1 MLALLLQLL
10 GMVLLCIII
19 VLQSIRWYFRI
30 PQNAYIVMSELGTWD
45 EIRENARRPAVLDNA
60 ALSEVKDL
68 NPPNKIPKII
78 HQTWKTEVLPERWVP
93 VRDECIKMHPDYQY
107 ILWTD
112 ESAREL
118 IESEYPW
125 FLPVYDS
132 YPYNIQRADAIRY
145 FVLHKYGG
153 IYMDLDIGCARPMDP
168 LLRFAAIFPRTI
180 PVGISNDLILASK
193 GHPFLDLLIHS
204 LASFNHAFLTPYATV
219 MFSTGPMFVSALY
232 HRISGEGKVRPSTPA
247 EIDAGFDGV
256 RILPKV
262 LYGKNVRESEVPDS
276 FYRHFYGSSWH
287 AGDADFLIFM
297 RDYGYVFIFAG
308 LLLIALFQARFIRKV
323 LMFVYYRL
331 WRRDGYIMYSPV
343 TQQRG
348 NAALASLKYLF
359 GEARQTPHNV
369 DVPIISLPS
378 TQDSEK
384 SVRSSYDSID
394 HERRLSADQILST
407 YADGAVHQKRQSL
420 PAYYVDT
427 QCAHELE
434 AQDADP
440 YSPSVSLT
448 TPTVA
453 QSLTGRF
460 SRMRRAVSRGISAPL
475 TYIMPSTVRG
485 KRNRPRRNFS
495 TGAIEQG
502 DLASDRLSVVSVV
515 SRNIDRNTDN
525 YWDPG
530 DDAYQE
536 WSSLV
541 KVQPGS
547 HFSSPALEA
556 YHSSQPSPV
565 PSPIPSIVSVPEAPT
580 SIPPTRGLHPRNR
593 GGDRAPTPASL
604 APDTPSSYTV
614 Q

>member
-1 MLALLLQLL
+1 MSFFFC
-10 GMVLLCIII
+10 VLT
-19 VLQSIRWYFRI
+19 S
-30 PQNAYIVMSELGTWD
+30 
-45 EIRENARRPAVLDNA
+45 
-60 ALSEVKDL
+60 
-68 NPPNKIPKII
+68 
-78 HQTWKTEVLPERWVP
+78 
-93 VRDECIKMHPDYQY
+93 QY

-112 ESAREL
+112 KSAREL

-168 LLRFAAIFPRTI
+168 LLRFDAIFPRTI
-180 PVGISNDLILASK
+180 PVGLSNDLILASK
-193 GHPFLDLLIHS
+193 GHPFLELLIHS

-232 HRISGEGKVRPSTPA
+232 HRISGENKVRPSTPA
-247 EIDAGFDGV
+247 EVDAGFNGV

-262 LYGKNVRESEVPDS
+262 LYGKNVRESEVPDT

-308 LLLIALFQARFIRKV
+308 LLFIALFQARFIRKV

-331 WRRDGYIMYSPV
+331 WLRDGHTIYSPV
-343 TQQRG
+343 TPQSG
-348 NAALASLKYLF
+348 NVALKSLKYLF
-359 GEARQTPHNV
+359 GETRQRPRDA

-378 TQDSEK
+378 MPDTKK
-384 SVRSSYDSID
+384 SMRSSYDSID
-394 HERRLSADQILST
+394 HERRLSADQVLST

-434 AQDADP
+434 AQDADS
-440 YSPSVSLT
+440 YSPSFSPIW
-448 TPTVA
+448 PTEA
-453 QSLTGRF
+453 QSMTGRF
-460 SRMRRAVSRGISAPL
+460 SRMRQAVVQGIAAPF
-475 TYIMPSTVRG
+475 TYMMPSTVRG

-515 SRNIDRNTDN
+515 SRNTDRGTDN
-525 YWDPG
+525 YDSW

-536 WSSLV
+536 WSSIV
-541 KVQPGS
+541 KGQPGS
-547 HFSSPALEA
+547 HFASPALEA

-565 PSPIPSIVSVPEAPT
+565 PSPIPSIGSVPEVPT
-580 SIPPTRGLHPRNR
+580 SIPSMRSLHPRNR

-604 APDTPSSYTV
+604 APETTVSSSYTV